1 MHYDG
6 MYYINE
12 EEVRSNLTMK
22 DTIDAIRE
30 AFEEYRAGRASSNT
44 RVRTFSEGSVL
55 NTMPA
60 SMEKYHILGHKTYSA
75 SRNGARFV
83 VTLFDSR
90 NNDLIA
96 IVEANRLGQMR
107 TGAVTAYATS
117 ILHPHVENFT
127 IIGSGFQAET
137 QLEGMI
143 TVSHPQSIRVYSRN
157 YDHAKDFASRMSK
170 QFGVDI
176 RPVDNAEA
184 ALSDA
189 DTVSSITNSTSPV
202 ILRKYLGDEYHVNLA
217 GSNYMNRREA
227 EYEVLHDADLVVTEH
242 YDQSMVESAEI
253 SEYVKFGG
261 KPVELR
267 EIAGRYGE
275 FSGLRRTVFKSMGI
289 GLEDIATAY
298 RVLRNLGIA

>member
-1 MHYDG
+1 

-12 EEVRSNLTMK
+12 DEVRSNLTMK
-22 DTIDAIRE
+22 ETIDVIRE
-30 AFEEYRAGRASSNT
+30 AFEEYRSGRASSNT

-60 SMEKYHILGHKTYSA
+60 SMEKYHIMGHKTYSA
-75 SRNGARFV
+75 SKNGARFV

-90 NNDLIA
+90 SNDLIA

-117 ILHPHVENFT
+117 ILHPSVENFT
-127 IIGSGFQAET
+127 LIGSGFQAET
-137 QLEGMI
+137 QLEGMLV
-143 TVSHPQSIRVYSRN
+143 VSHPRSIRVYSRN
-157 YDHAKDFASRMSK
+157 HEHAKDFASRMAK
-170 QFGVDI
+170 KFGVDV

-184 ALSDA
+184 AISGA
-189 DTVSSITNSTSPV
+189 DTISSITNSVSPI
-202 ILRKYLGDEYHVNLA
+202 ILRKYLGSHYHINLA

-253 SEYVKFGG
+253 SEYVRFGG
-261 KPVELR
+261 KPLELR

-275 FSGLRRTVFKSMGI
+275 FSDLDRTVFKSMGI

-298 RVLRNLGIA
+298 RVLRNMGLA